1 VTNVAKIL
9 AKIHSIKAPKSKFS
23 KPIYIRLEEIYKNRC
38 EKFPFNDL
46 IAKTECKEL
55 LDIDFRE
62 EIIWIK
68 SIALMADSPIVFSH
82 KDFWGPNILVG
93 ECDAIRVCDL
103 EFCSYGPRARDFA
116 SLFTLW
122 GRKLIDFSNPL
133 SHKLVENSVMEF
145 FFEKYREEMIEV
157 NGQSYENDEKNS
169 IYKMVFETKLYVLIM
184 RLFYALASIHLVENK
199 IQFVSILFKVNE
211 VSNNSYSSHLFY
223 REI

>member
-1 VTNVAKIL
+1 MAKVL

-23 KPIYIRLEEIYKNRC
+23 KPIHIRLEEIYKNRC
-38 EKFPFNDL
+38 EKFSLNDL
-46 IAKTECKEL
+46 LIISKIECKEL
-55 LDIDFRE
+55 LDLDFRE

-68 SIALMADSPIVFSH
+68 SINLMADSSIVFSH

-93 ECDAIRVCDL
+93 ECNAIRVCDL

-116 SLFTLW
+116 SLFAFW

-145 FFEKYREEMIEV
+145 FLEKYREEMIEI
-157 NGQSYENDEKNS
+157 NGQSYENDERNS
-169 IYKMVFETKLYVLIM
+169 INKMVFETKLYILIM
-184 RLFYALASIHLVENK
+184 RLFYVLVHLGKDEKN
-199 IQFVSILFKVNE
+199 FVSILSKVNE
-211 VSNNSYSSHLFY
+211 VSKNSYSSHLFY